1 MTGVARWNDLAP
13 RLISAVVML
22 GVGGAA
28 LALGGFWL
36 RALLALVC
44 GAMIWEAIC
53 LFAPHEG
60 KRALRFAAA
69 TSMAFFGATWL
80 PVSGATFV
88 MLAAVILIYKRLPV
102 KGLLFPTYSAL
113 VSAGAM
119 GVSGLYIQSGLTPV
133 IWLISLVIITDL
145 TGYFAGRLLGGPKL
159 WASISPNKTWSGT
172 VAGWLG
178 SGCVGGIF
186 VSQLEGIHW
195 GIVPLSI
202 LLSIVSQ
209 CGDILES
216 HLKRQAGV
224 KDSSSLIPGH
234 GGFLD
239 RFDGMI
245 AAAAVIFALQMFLSP
260 SIGF

>member
-13 RLISAVVML
+13 RLLSAVVML

-44 GAMIWEAIC
+44 GAMIWEVIC

-60 KRALRFAAA
+60 KRGLGFSAA
-69 TSMAFFGATWL
+69 TAVAFFGATWL
-80 PVSGATFV
+80 PVSVAAFV
-88 MLAAVILIYKRLPV
+88 MLAAVILIYKRLYV
-102 KGLLFPTYSAL
+102 KGLLFPAYSAL

-133 IWLISLVIITDL
+133 IWLISLVIVTDVA
-145 TGYFAGRLLGGPKL
+145 GYFAGRLLGGPKF

-172 VAGWLG
+172 IAGWVAA
-178 SGCVGGIF
+178 GCVGGIF
-186 VSQLEGIHW
+186 VLQLDGVHW
-195 GIVPLSI
+195 GFIPLSV

-209 CGDILES
+209 FGDIFES

>member
-1 MTGVARWNDLAP
+1 MTGAARWNDLAP

-22 GVGGAA
+22 FVGGAA

-36 RALLALVC
+36 RALLALVY

-60 KRALRFAAA
+60 KRALRFAGA
-69 TSMAFFGATWL
+69 TAMAFFGATWL
-80 PVSGATFV
+80 PVSGAAFV

-102 KGLLFPTYSAL
+102 KDLLFPTYIAL

-145 TGYFAGRLLGGPKL
+145 AGYFAGRLLGGPKL

-172 VAGWLG
+172 VAG
-178 SGCVGGIF
+178 
-186 VSQLEGIHW
+186 
-195 GIVPLSI
+195 
-202 LLSIVSQ
+202 
-209 CGDILES
+209 
-216 HLKRQAGV
+216 
-224 KDSSSLIPGH
+224 
-234 GGFLD
+234 
-239 RFDGMI
+239 
-245 AAAAVIFALQMFLSP
+245 
-260 SIGF
+260 